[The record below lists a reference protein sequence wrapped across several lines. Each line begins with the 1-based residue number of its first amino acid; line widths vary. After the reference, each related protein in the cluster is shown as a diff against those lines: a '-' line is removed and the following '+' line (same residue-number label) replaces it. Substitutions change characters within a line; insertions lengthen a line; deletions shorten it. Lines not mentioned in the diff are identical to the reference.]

1 MASRPGGAL
10 PTGNAGVTPAS
21 STAFFSDPA
30 VRARRERHAAMMD
43 SLKDIYMAKIK
54 PLETQFAFPSF
65 YSSEMSPGDFDS
77 APLVVLIGQ
86 YSVGKTS
93 FIRYLLERD
102 FPGQRVSVEP
112 STDKFHAITAG
123 RVERTIPGNAA
134 AVDAARPFTG
144 LTKFGTA
151 FLNRFEVA
159 ELPSPILD
167 AISFIDT
174 PGILSGE
181 KNRIERG
188 YDVEAVIEWFA
199 SRADRILVLFDAH
212 KLDISD
218 ELKRVLEALK
228 GHDDKIRIILNKAD
242 SIDPQK
248 MLRVYGALMWS
259 LGKVV
264 RSPEVLRVYIGSFW
278 DQPLAEAG
286 ASNADLFNAEKAD
299 LLADLRSLPRNAA
312 VRRVNELVKRAR
324 LVKVHAL
331 LCSHLRDQM
340 PYFYGH
346 KEKQAR
352 LLARLPQEFSKVQ
365 RANGLAVGDFPKP
378 ARFSAGAT
386 AHDLASFPKLSRRLV
401 EAMDGAL
408 ARDIPALLATMQ
420 EDASGGALD
429 AGMAPV
435 AAGANPFA
443 TDDRG
448 GGGGLGGGPDDSGV
462 PWVVDAVEKAKWDNV
477 FVAIGAAGEPPRVSG
492 AAARSTMLES
502 GLPMTTLKAV
512 WDLSDID
519 ADGALDA
526 EEFALAM
533 HLMSSARV
541 HGATSVP
548 DVLPRALVPPS
559 KRPLLF

>member
-1 MASRPGGAL
+1 
-10 PTGNAGVTPAS
+10 
-21 STAFFSDPA
+21 
-30 VRARRERHAAMMD
+30 MMD

-65 YSSEMSPGDFDS
+65 YSSEMSAGDFDS

-167 AISFIDT
+167 AISFVDT

-199 SRADRILVLFDAH
+199 GRADRILVLFDAH

-286 ASNADLFNAEKAD
+286 SSNANLFNAEKAD

-346 KEKQAR
+346 KEKQAK

-408 ARDIPALLATMQ
+408 SRDIPALLATMQ

-435 AAGANPFA
+435 AVGANPFA
-443 TDDRG
+443 
-448 GGGGLGGGPDDSGV
+448 PDDAARNGSGGDGDDGV

-477 FVAIGAAGEPPRVSG
+477 FMAIGAAGEPPRVSG
-492 AAARSTMLES
+492 GAARSTMLES
-502 GLPMTTLKAV
+502 GLPMATLKAV

-559 KRPLLF
+559 KRPLLFSAHK